1 MNEVRQTIEKAG
13 LVPVIQIDA
22 AEHAVPLAQ
31 TLSKGGLPIAEITFR
46 TDAAADAL
54 AAVGAEVPDVLLGAG
69 TVLSVEQAQTALDA
83 GAKFIVAPGFN
94 PRVVDFCLERG
105 VPVTP
110 GVNSPTDIEMGLE
123 RGLTLLKFFPAEA
136 SGGVKMVK
144 ALSAPYR
151 EVRFIPTGGIKPDN
165 LGEYLG
171 LPSVVA
177 CGGSW
182 MVPKDALA
190 GGAFD
195 RIEQLVREAVKLAQ
209 TVRAK

>member
-1 MNEVRQTIEKAG
+1 MSDVYKAVKQAG
-13 LVPVIQIDA
+13 LVPVIKIEDA
-22 AEHAVPLAQ
+22 SKAVPLAQ
-31 TLSKGGLPIAEITFR
+31 TLARAGLPIAEITFR
-46 TDAAADAL
+46 TDAAPDAL
-54 AAVGAEVPDVLLGAG
+54 AAVGKEVPDVLLGAG

-110 GVNSPTDIEMGLE
+110 GVNSPTDIEMGVE

-136 SGGVKMVK
+136 SGGVKMIK

-151 EVRFIPTGGIKPDN
+151 GIEFIPTGGIKAEN
-165 LGEYLG
+165 LADYLS
-171 LPSVVA
+171 LPSVAA

-182 MVPKDALA
+182 MVPSDALA
-190 GGAFD
+190 SGDFGK
-195 RIEQLVREAVKLAQ
+195 IEQLVQDAVELVKS
-209 TVRAK
+209 VR